1 MKAKVRLGSRRGNAM
16 IEFALSAAVLI
27 PAFTGVFQFGY
38 SLYMY
43 NELVGAVRTGI
54 RYASVAKIS
63 KNPADTTLPSAYVTA
78 VQNMV
83 VYGST
88 TAGQQSAVPN
98 LSANQVSVTGTY
110 DVSGVPTSVTV
121 GVSSYTVDTVFKT
134 FTFTGKPTF
143 TMPFMG
149 EYCSGGPGC

>member
-1 MKAKVRLGSRRGNAM
+1 
-16 IEFALSAAVLI
+16 
-27 PAFTGVFQFGY
+27 
-38 SLYMY
+38 MY
-43 NELVGAVRTGI
+43 NQLVGAVRTGI

-63 KNPADTTLPSAYVTA
+63 KNAADTTLPSAYVTA